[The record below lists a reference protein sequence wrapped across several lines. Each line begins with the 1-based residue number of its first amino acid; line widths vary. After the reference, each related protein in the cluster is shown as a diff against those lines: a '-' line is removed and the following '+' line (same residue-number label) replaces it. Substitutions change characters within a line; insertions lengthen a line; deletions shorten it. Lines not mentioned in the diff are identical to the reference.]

1 MSPVYRIRNEKVIN
15 ETLDGET
22 IIINLE
28 TGTYYSI
35 NASGSIVWSGV
46 EKQAPVDQTIDR
58 LLNLYDADRTT
69 IEKDVNSLI
78 AFLIAEQLITE
89 SEQTNLIVIEP
100 SSAKELYLTPKIE
113 KYEDMQE
120 MLLADP
126 VHDVDDTGWPLLK
139 K

>member
-1 MSPVYRIRNEKVIN
+1 MSYRIRNEKVIN

-35 NASGSIVWSGV
+35 NASGSIVWNGAETNISI
-46 EKQAPVDQTIDR
+46 EQMIER
-58 LLNLYDADRTT
+58 LLSMYDADRAM
-69 IEKDVNSLI
+69 IEKDVNDLI
-78 AFLIAEQLITE
+78 AFLIAEQLIVE
-89 SEQTNLIVIEP
+89 AERTNVIVVEP
-100 SSAKELYLTPKIE
+100 TSTKELYLTPKIE

-126 VHDVDDTGWPLLK
+126 VHDVDDMGWPILK